1 MLLLVVLSILVVGH
15 TRPFL
20 SSFSPW
26 GGVGGGGDPFQ
37 LMASPP
43 GPPAPGD
50 RNGKSK
56 RKKKKEGFGH
66 FFSSW
71 VCFFLPP
78 RRVAQ
83 GVALT
88 YIITSCASFL
98 LSRRSYYYFP
108 EVGRCSI
115 KRRISDTPNSLPTM
129 TSSDE
134 RTQRGGE
141 KRPPHTHTLSTPPTK
156 QPERKEK
163 RGDPPN

>member
-26 GGVGGGGDPFQ
+26 GGVGGGGDPFNWRR
-37 LMASPP
+37 
-43 GPPAPGD
+43 PPAPGD

-141 KRPPHTHTLSTPPTK
+141 KRPPHTHTIHTTNK
-156 QPERKEK
+156 TAGEK
-163 RGDPPN
+163 RKKRRSS